1 VTVKNTD
8 SYNLQR
14 FIDAQQNSYAAALAE
29 IKNGYKKSHW
39 MWYIFPQIAGL
50 GYSQTSQFYA
60 INDLTEATLYLQH
73 ELLGKRLLEICQ
85 ALLDLDTDNAY
96 RIFGDPDDL
105 KLCSSMTL
113 FAQVHNTPPV
123 FKNVL
128 DKFFGGKADV
138 KTLQLLQQPT
148 ACL

>member
-1 VTVKNTD
+1 VPVNNTD

-60 INDLTEATLYLQH
+60 IKDLTEATLYLQH

-85 ALLDLDTDNAY
+85 VLLNLDTDNAY
-96 RIFGDPDDL
+96 QIFGDPDDL

-113 FAQVHNTPPV
+113 FEQVQNAPPV

-128 DKFFGGKADV
+128 DKFFGRKADD
-138 KTLQLLQQPT
+138 KTLRLLQPFN
-148 ACL
+148 